1 MNVIETLK
9 LAKRYG
15 RRWALEDCTLA
26 LPAGR
31 VVALVGPNGSGKTT
45 LLHLA
50 VGLMSQTSG
59 TVTVLGG
66 SRPGSQDALDRVGF
80 MAQSTALY
88 RNLSVEDALRVGR
101 NLNRRW
107 DNALALERLRERDI
121 PLDRKVGKLSGGQQ
135 SQVALA
141 LVLAKRPDLLILD
154 EPLAALD
161 PLARH
166 EFMSAL
172 MAAVAADGLSV
183 VFSSHVVAELEN
195 VCDHLIVLSGGRVQV
210 AGDVDDLTAS
220 HQVLAGPAEEA
231 GALAASLPVVRQQWA
246 AAQTQLL
253 VRAGS
258 GEPLPPG
265 WQSHGVGLE
274 ELVLAYLREP
284 SASVLPGPRPAATA
298 AAESK
303 GAWA

>member
-1 MNVIETLK
+1 MNVIESSQ

-15 RRWALEDCTLA
+15 RRWALQDCTLA
-26 LPAGR
+26 VPAGR

-50 VGLMSQTSG
+50 VGLMNQTGG

-66 SRPGSQDALDRVGF
+66 SAPGSQEALDRIGF

-88 RNLSVEDALRVGR
+88 QNLSVEDALRVGR

-107 DNALALERLRERDI
+107 DEELARERLRERDI

-166 EFMSAL
+166 DFMSAL
-172 MAAVAADGLSV
+172 MAAVAAEGLSV
-183 VFSSHVVAELEN
+183 IFSSHVVAELEN
-195 VCDHLIVLSGGRVQV
+195 VCDHLIVLSAGRLQV
-210 AGDVDDLTAS
+210 AGEVDDLLGGHRLLT
-220 HQVLAGPAEEA
+220 GPADGA
-231 GALAASLPVVRQQWA
+231 GAVAAALPVVREQRA
-246 AAQTQLL
+246 AAQAQLL
-253 VRAGS
+253 VRS
-258 GEPLPPG
+258 GDDHAPPPG
-265 WQSHGVGLE
+265 WQSHPVGLE

-284 SASVLPGPRPAATA
+284 SASALPGPRPVVTT
-298 AAESK
+298 
-303 GAWA
+303 GARGARA